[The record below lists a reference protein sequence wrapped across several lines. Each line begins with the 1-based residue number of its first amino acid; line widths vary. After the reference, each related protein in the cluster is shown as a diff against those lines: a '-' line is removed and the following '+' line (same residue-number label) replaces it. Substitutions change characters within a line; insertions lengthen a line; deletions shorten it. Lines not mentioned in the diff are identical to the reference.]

1 MSFPDIDIPW
11 IEQGRDYCILRV
23 NRTFDGT
30 FEGSD
35 ERSRYLCEERRTER
49 FGGEVAWRITASPG
63 CDESD
68 TLLPSGF
75 LAARGTTFLRDDGFA
90 HYMGQFVIKTGPL
103 PTDVTLFHGILE
115 LIGNTGSHQFLN
127 EACNERGHVEG
138 WLIGRGVGPAER
150 YTLRVVV
157 VAEGTLEP
165 GTHLFGNAAV
175 NRLTGTLIR
184 EA

>member
-30 FEGSD
+30 FEGD
-35 ERSRYLCEERRTER
+35 ESAERYMCDDETRTMR
-49 FGGEVAWRITASPG
+49 FAGEVTLRITASPG

-90 HYMGQFVIKTGPL
+90 HYLGQFVIKTGPL
-103 PTDVTLFHGILE
+103 PSDITLFSGILE

-150 YTLRVVV
+150 HTLRVVV
-157 VAEGTLEP
+157 VAEGTLAP
-165 GTHLFGNAAV
+165 GTHVFGNAAV
-175 NRLTGTLIR
+175 NRFTGTLIR
-184 EA
+184 E